1 MQYYHLHQS
10 FGEISS
16 RVRYGMTRDT
26 APSARTSQEGEMDRL
41 SLPAAL
47 LLCLMVPSTAVSGP
61 SARVVE
67 VNGVRLPY
75 QEQGSG
81 EPIVF
86 IHGAF
91 SDLRVWE
98 PIREGISKR
107 YRFIA
112 FTQRYFGTD
121 ACPDE
126 GRNFSVATH
135 ADDLATFVTSLN
147 AGPVHLI
154 GRSYGGGVATNMA
167 LKNPAL
173 VRTLTVHEPALLS
186 VLPADSEEGKAA
198 REDRKKFVGSAVMAA
213 VKAGDHIQAVR
224 LFFEGVYQLGP
235 GGFDRLPQATQAMI
249 FDNART
255 APLLFGSSPPPAITC
270 HALTTFTKPTL
281 ITRGEKTHAY
291 YKLINEGVS
300 KCVTGARQVALPNL
314 YHDAPSRDPAAFT
327 NTVFEFLSQR

>member
-1 MQYYHLHQS
+1 
-10 FGEISS
+10 
-16 RVRYGMTRDT
+16 
-26 APSARTSQEGEMDRL
+26 MDRL

-121 ACPDE
+121 AWPDE

-186 VLPADSEEGKAA
+186 VLPADSGRERQRAKTGKSSSA
-198 REDRKKFVGSAVMAA
+198 RLSWPPS
-213 VKAGDHIQAVR
+213 R
-224 LFFEGVYQLGP
+224 LG
-235 GGFDRLPQATQAMI
+235 
-249 FDNART
+249 
-255 APLLFGSSPPPAITC
+255 
-270 HALTTFTKPTL
+270 TTFRPSGCSSK
-281 ITRGEKTHAY
+281 GF
-291 YKLINEGVS
+291 INSDRAGS
-300 KCVTGARQVALPNL
+300 TACRKQRRQ
-314 YHDAPSRDPAAFT
+314 
-327 NTVFEFLSQR
+327 